1 MIMNYARSDFNE
13 KPLIDKTVG
22 MQVYLHEGGGW
33 VQGHFHKE
41 IEVVYAIEGV
51 VSLEVNH
58 EIVHLRMGES
68 MILKPDEVHS
78 FIASPGSIRLVIQF
92 TLENLSKSIYQKY
105 KPFEIENILEHLN
118 LKSNAWEKEDQEKF
132 HALLFQ
138 IQEEF
143 NQHDVFREVRLLNL
157 SSQVMMILLNDT
169 MPQSTHSVKRRTKS
183 NLSKLQEIYDYIEK
197 NYQKDLSLEEI
208 ADHVNYNKHYLTRYF
223 KSMTGMSV
231 FTFLN
236 DYRLNQAKWLLLTT
250 EKSMDDIAY
259 EAGFQSTKRFHHV
272 FKEVMGTS
280 PLQYQKET
288 KRGK

>member
-1 MIMNYARSDFNE
+1 
-13 KPLIDKTVG
+13 
-22 MQVYLHEGGGW
+22 
-33 VQGHFHKE
+33 
-41 IEVVYAIEGV
+41 
-51 VSLEVNH
+51 
-58 EIVHLRMGES
+58 
-68 MILKPDEVHS
+68 
-78 FIASPGSIRLVIQF
+78 
-92 TLENLSKSIYQKY
+92 
-105 KPFEIENILEHLN
+105 
-118 LKSNAWEKEDQEKF
+118 
-132 HALLFQ
+132 
-138 IQEEF
+138 
-143 NQHDVFREVRLLNL
+143 
-157 SSQVMMILLNDT
+157 MMILLNDT